1 MIICK
6 GTGSSPKEK
15 SSRCSRSSNPGGTP
29 AAARGGLGGQ
39 GGLGSLSEISHNSG
53 TAAPSSGTA
62 APSSPPPPSEG
73 CSRGKGSIV
82 IVSAPQGALLEM
94 KTVQDLLKDCHD
106 LAIDAPQ
113 SVNAVQS
120 KKQNEQAARLRRTQ
134 QLRQRG
140 PQHNRSPTSQPG
152 LAKQEKQ
159 QEPPRR
165 HRRPTVA
172 KAPAGTAFVHAAAA
186 YSPDVSTHEPF

>member
-1 MIICK
+1 
-6 GTGSSPKEK
+6 
-15 SSRCSRSSNPGGTP
+15 
-29 AAARGGLGGQ
+29 
-39 GGLGSLSEISHNSG
+39 
-53 TAAPSSGTA
+53 
-62 APSSPPPPSEG
+62 
-73 CSRGKGSIV
+73 
-82 IVSAPQGALLEM
+82 M

-120 KKQNEQAARLRRTQ
+120 KKQNKQAARLRRTQ

-152 LAKQEKQ
+152 LAKQEEQ

-172 KAPAGTAFVHAAAA
+172 KAPAGAPFVHPAAA
-186 YSPDVSTHEPF
+186 YSPDVSTHEPFKKEATGSLAARRTKISRRSQSFDCTQLSMPIKNIQLNSAQHVSQNMHVMPIKTLMSGV